1 MVQKGKVSAILDGGR
16 AVTVTP
22 YAGSTVTAAL
32 TVPSFLWGVLS
43 IGTPVVF
50 VVFEDNTG
58 VVLARMDGEMNK
70 Y

>member
-22 YAGSTVTAAL
+22 YVGATVTAAL

-58 VVLARMDGEMNK
+58 VVLARMDGELNK